1 MNNIVL
7 FTLYSSSLPLDGQ
20 GEGGAVEK
28 EDSGAQQEKGKDE
41 EGNSLVILVKIMR
54 PMYNYGK
61 NRNLAS
67 EQ

>member
-41 EGNSLVILVKIMR
+41 D
-54 PMYNYGK
+54 
-61 NRNLAS
+61 
-67 EQ
+67 